1 MLSEKGDRFT
11 DAGQIV
17 FAKLN
22 RDHFLINT
30 LMTNCYA
37 CNLANGT
44 ENLIGELIPLVVSE
58 VEIFCE
64 KARTAFS
71 TVKF

>member
-1 MLSEKGDRFT
+1 MD
-11 DAGQIV
+11 
-17 FAKLN
+17 
-22 RDHFLINT
+22 T
-30 LMTNCYA
+30 LMTKREMFA
-37 CNLANGT
+37 KQ
-44 ENLIGELIPLVVSE
+44 EPLVVSE